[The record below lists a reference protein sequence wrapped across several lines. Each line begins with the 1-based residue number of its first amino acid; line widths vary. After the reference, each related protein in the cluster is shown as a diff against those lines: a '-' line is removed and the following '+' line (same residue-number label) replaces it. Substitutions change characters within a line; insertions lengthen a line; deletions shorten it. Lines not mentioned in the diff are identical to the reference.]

1 MKVATIIT
9 AFKLPVQLERMLKAM
24 EHPDF
29 YFFIHVDK
37 KMDIKE
43 FEYLASLPRVTFIK
57 ERVWCN
63 WGGFSFVKAYLT
75 SLEEVL
81 SQKQQFDFYS
91 LMSGQ
96 DYPVKPMQQISDFFN
111 ANRGKNFISY
121 DEDHKKDWWEHAVS
135 RFELYHFT
143 DLRFRGKYFLQKII
157 NQLSPKRKFPL
168 PVKLYG
174 SSDSSWWTITAAS
187 AKYLI
192 KFWHKETELFK
203 FMKYTWAPDEFLIAT
218 IIMNSP
224 YKNSVVNDNLR
235 LITWETG
242 GSNPLIY
249 TEDSFEMLRN
259 SNKLFARKFD
269 ITVDKEIMMKLD
281 AYLEGK

>member
-29 YFFIHVDK
+29 YFFIHIDK

-43 FEYLASLPRVTFIK
+43 FEYLGSLPRVTFIK
-57 ERVWCN
+57 ERIRCN
-63 WGGFSFVKAYLT
+63 WGGFSFIKAYLT
-75 SLEEVL
+75 ALEEVL
-81 SQKQQFDFYS
+81 SSGQAFDFYS

-96 DYPVKPMQQISDFFN
+96 DYPLKPMQQISDFFT

-121 DEDHKKDWWEHAVS
+121 DEDHKKDWWEHAVT
-135 RFELYHFT
+135 RFELYHLT
-143 DLRFRGKYFLQKII
+143 DLRFKGKYLLQKII

-174 SSDSSWWTITAAS
+174 SSDSSWWTLTAES

-192 KFWHKETELFK
+192 NFWHKEIELFK
-203 FMKYTWAPDEFLIAT
+203 FMRYTWAPDEFLIAT

-224 YKNSVVNDNLR
+224 NKDSVVNDNLR
-235 LITWETG
+235 LITWED
-242 GSNPLIY
+242 GSANPIIYKEEHFDLLIRS
-249 TEDSFEMLRN
+249 D
-259 SNKLFARKFD
+259 KLFARKFD
-269 ITVDKEIMMKLD
+269 LTVDEKILMRLD
-281 AYLEGK
+281 SYLQVK